1 MIIKSY
7 ELQKIRNNKNKIYLF
22 YGDNEGYKFNVIEE
36 IFLKNFK
43 ENILRYEES
52 EILSNY
58 ESFISNLLNKSF
70 FEEKKLIIV
79 SRVTD
84 KIISLIDYIIDKNID
99 DITLILNSKNLDKKS
114 KIRSLFEKN
123 KDLVCIPFYP
133 DDKKTLIPIAIDFF
147 KKNKIPYSQEII
159 NLIIERSSGDRKNL
173 NNELEKIL
181 VLFHTKKKITLEEVL
196 QLTNLSENY
205 SISELTDNCLSKN
218 LKRTVKIINENNFSS
233 EDCIIIIRS
242 LLSKSKRLLKLKNN
256 SISKKNVEEVISS
269 YKPPIFWKDKEVVK
283 KQIESWSV
291 EESQKLIYEINN
303 IELSIKKNSSNSLNI
318 LSDFLLNKSRPSV

>member
-1 MIIKSY
+1 MIIKAY
-7 ELQKIRNNKNKIYLF
+7 EYKKLNKFNKKIFLF
-22 YGDNEGYKFNVIEE
+22 YGENEGYKNQVIKDVF
-36 IFLKNFK
+36 IHDFK
-43 ENILRYEES
+43 GNIERYDEF
-52 EILSNY
+52 EILNNFEY
-58 ESFISNLLNKSF
+58 FISSLRNKSF
-70 FEEKKLIIV
+70 FDDSKLILI
-79 SRVTD
+79 SRVTE
-84 KIISLIDYIIDKNID
+84 KIVKLIDELLNKEIN
-99 DITLILNSKNLDKKS
+99 DITIILNASILEKKS
-114 KIRSLFEKN
+114 KLRSFFEKEKN
-123 KDLVCIPFYP
+123 LICIPFYK
-133 DDKKTLIPIAIDFF
+133 DDSKTLSQIANNFF
-147 KKNKIPYSQEII
+147 RINKISISQEII

-181 VLFHTKKKITLEEVL
+181 VLFHSKKKITLEEVL